1 MKINK
6 KISLYFSGFIIPTI
20 GVVFFIIY
28 NLFYEYREE
37 EFQKQQKK
45 KITSTL
51 RFLTEIKQIDDNL
64 IHAMDSLTIHDFY
77 DEKLLIFNERKEL
90 IYSSIDDTP
99 IPIAQKILN
108 ELSANKQWIETKEDL
123 YDVIGVYVDNKGNE
137 YYGISK
143 AYDNFGYS
151 KMNFLKYTLMA
162 SFFIISLLIIV
173 IAYYLSNRISYSIVD
188 ITNQIRKYDFEG
200 SYKPIRTRK
209 SNDEIAILTNWF
221 NQLLERMYNAF
232 SFQKHAIHH
241 ISHELKTPIAILVSN
256 LERIEKETDINTIL
270 TLIKDQKE
278 DTKNLGDIINA
289 LLEISKTDAENMTK
303 TRPVR
308 IDDLVYDIVDE
319 LRILNEDFYFE
330 VSIKGDISEE
340 KDLMVMANDRLLKAA
355 IMNLA
360 VNCVQYS
367 IDQHAKIVI
376 TFCQQMINLE
386 FINHGP
392 VISDTEKQYLFQ
404 HFFRG
409 NNSAGKRGFGLGLV
423 LINKIIGLHH
433 GTIRYI
439 NPDSNTNIFIIN
451 LPLS

>member
-6 KISLYFSGFIIPTI
+6 KISIYFSGCIIPTI
-20 GVVFFIIY
+20 GITFLVIY

-64 IHAMDSLTIHDFY
+64 IQAMDSLTIHDFY

-99 IPIAQKILN
+99 IPVAQKILN
-108 ELSANKQWIETKEDL
+108 ELSVNKQWIETKENL
-123 YDVIGVYVDNKGNE
+123 YDVIGVYVNNRGNE

-143 AYDNFGYS
+143 ALDNFGYS
-151 KMNFLKYTLMA
+151 KMNFLKYTLLT
-162 SFFIISLLIIV
+162 SFIMISLLIIA
-173 IAYYLSNRISYSIVD
+173 IAYYLSNRISYSIID

-200 SYKPIRTRK
+200 DYKPIWAGK
-209 SNDEIAILTNWF
+209 SNDEIAILASGF

-241 ISHELKTPIAILVSN
+241 ISHELKTPIAVLVSN
-256 LERIEKETDINTIL
+256 LERIERESDARTIL

-278 DTKNLGDIINA
+278 DTKNLGDMINA
-289 LLEISKTDAENMTK
+289 LLEIAKADAENMTK
-303 TRPVR
+303 VGPVR
-308 IDDLVYDIVDE
+308 IDDLVYDVVDE
-319 LRILNEDFYFE
+319 LRILNEDFQFE
-330 VSIKGDISEE
+330 VSIKGDIVEE
-340 KDLMVMANDRLLKAA
+340 KDLILMANYRLLKSAM
-355 IMNLA
+355 MNLVA
-360 VNCVQYS
+360 NCLQYS
-367 IDQHAKIVI
+367 IDERARIVI
-376 TFCQQMINLE
+376 TLHERIVALE

-392 VISDTEKQYLFQ
+392 VITESEKRFLFQ

-409 NNSAGKRGFGLGLV
+409 GNSAGKRGFGLGLV
-423 LINKIIGLHH
+423 LISKIVGLHR
-433 GTIRYI
+433 GSIRYD
-439 NPDSNTNIFIIN
+439 NPDSGTNIFTIQ